1 MRSFLCAAQD
11 RFVRNEPRV
20 ATTTEIASSRMCPAR
35 DVGFVLIRNPESK
48 PFNFNSP
55 RFREV
60 KDIFVAI
67 VQKTLR
73 INRLKMTV
81 RLEIAFPIFNCD
93 RLDPVNCVL
102 QYKQITQFDCDF
114 IWQHRIGW
122 GGPDVEKK

>member
-1 MRSFLCAAQD
+1 M
-11 RFVRNEPRV
+11 
-20 ATTTEIASSRMCPAR
+20 TPAR
-35 DVGFVLIRNPESK
+35 DIAFVLIRNAKREPI
-48 PFNFNSP
+48 NFDATG
-55 RFREV
+55 FRKMENV
-60 KDIFVAI
+60 FVAI
-67 VQKTLR
+67 IEKTLR